1 MKKVIAIVAVIAVAV
16 VALSSY
22 NKNEINNNANN
33 TDKFVA
39 ELKNGGHGNVIIGG
53 NKKLD

>member
-1 MKKVIAIVAVIAVAV
+1 MKKIISIVAVIAVAIL
-16 VALSSY
+16 ALSSFNSNEVKNND
-22 NKNEINNNANN
+22 NK

-39 ELKNGGHGNVIIGG
+39 ELKNGGLGSVIIGG

>member
-1 MKKVIAIVAVIAVAV
+1 MKKLIAIVAVVAVAV

-22 NKNEINNNANN
+22 NKNEIKNNSNS

-39 ELKNGGHGNVIIGG
+39 ELKNGGHGSVIIGG